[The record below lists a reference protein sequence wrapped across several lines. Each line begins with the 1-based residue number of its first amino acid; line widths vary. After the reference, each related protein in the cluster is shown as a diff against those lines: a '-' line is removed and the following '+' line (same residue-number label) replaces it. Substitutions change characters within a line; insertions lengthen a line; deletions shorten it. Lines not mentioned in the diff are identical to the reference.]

1 MSKPITGFKVCQNSK
16 GLLSEVMIEMYFFF
30 IKNKKKIEDLNYSS
44 FVLFETDCVTQADL
58 PRAFGCQAY
67 APLLLAHL

>member
-1 MSKPITGFKVCQNSK
+1 MSEFHGFAFRSDDRNV
-16 GLLSEVMIEMYFFF
+16 FFF